1 LFNKFF
7 IFSNV
12 KAKHFSSEIYNVIM
26 DIPTATSFNELQKI
40 FNVLKKSDEPKIH
53 GNLLNL
59 I

>member
-1 LFNKFF
+1 
-7 IFSNV
+7 
-12 KAKHFSSEIYNVIM
+12 M

-59 I
+59 IYFILLFYINIL

>member
-1 LFNKFF
+1 
-7 IFSNV
+7 
-12 KAKHFSSEIYNVIM
+12 M